1 MSGTKRTPIARQ
13 ANLQVTPHALALFAA
28 TEKASRQ
35 RRAASCVA
43 NLYGYCSMECGAC
56 QDWANAH
63 SELHKELGLRPWE
76 WPCLPVCPHPP
87 GSSAAQ
93 DWSPS
98 GPELQFWQTLER
110 ARRAA
115 MAVSAGA

>member
-63 SELHKELGLRPWE
+63 SEIHSELALRPWQ
-76 WPCLPVCPHPP
+76 WPALPICPHPP
-87 GSSAAQ
+87 GSPAARA
-93 DWSPS
+93 WRAS
-98 GPELQFWQTLER
+98 GPELALQLALEQ
-110 ARRAA
+110 ARRDAA
-115 MAVSAGA
+115 